1 MEKID
6 KNFEEMLYDLAVEKY
21 NQLDFYEHE
30 NKMRKLLQTFL
41 DPIIK

>member
-6 KNFEEMLYDLAVEKY
+6 NNFEDMLYELAVEKY
-21 NQLDFYEHE
+21 NQLDFYEQE

>member
-30 NKMRKLLQTFL
+30 NKIQ
-41 DPIIK
+41 